1 LGKYMML
8 KNHTPLTLDP
18 ENKTLKPAAMRPTL
32 QDVAQI
38 KHIPCDGV
46 YVKAYRVPAGLQIY
60 SKSFDVDHVTI
71 LGQGSVLIDKGEEK
85 LKFFSPAH
93 FIFPA
98 NSRYKIITLEDSVWY
113 CVHVTDEKDLAKL
126 QEKY

>member
-1 LGKYMML
+1 ML
-8 KNHTPLTLDP
+8 TNHTTLTVDP
-18 ENKTLKPAAMRPTL
+18 DSQTLKPASVRPTL
-32 QDVAQI
+32 QDIAQI

-60 SKSFDVDHVTI
+60 SKSFDKDHVTI
-71 LGQGSVLIDKGEEK
+71 LGQGSVLIDSGEEK
-85 LKFFSPAH
+85 LKFFAPAH

-98 NSRYKIITLEDSVWY
+98 LTRYKIITLEDSVWY